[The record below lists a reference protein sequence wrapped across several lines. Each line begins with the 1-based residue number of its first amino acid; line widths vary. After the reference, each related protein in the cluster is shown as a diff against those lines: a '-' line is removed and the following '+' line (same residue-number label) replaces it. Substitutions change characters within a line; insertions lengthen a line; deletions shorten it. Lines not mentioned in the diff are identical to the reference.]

1 MSEMPPSSVPPSSY
15 NPPPPSGSSLPPG
28 SSGASDRS
36 VMLALSYLFF
46 LGIIPLLMKKD
57 DRDIQWHAKNGLFM
71 FIAYFVLS
79 VVLGLVFWR
88 LPIPCGATA
97 IHCTLWVAYLAVMI
111 FAIMKAMKG
120 ERLRFPVISNMAD
133 N

>member
-79 VVLGLVFWR
+79 LVIGFVFRR
-88 LPIPCGATA
+88 LPIPCGALA
-97 IHCTLWVAYLAVMI
+97 IHCTLWLAYLAVMI

-133 N
+133 K